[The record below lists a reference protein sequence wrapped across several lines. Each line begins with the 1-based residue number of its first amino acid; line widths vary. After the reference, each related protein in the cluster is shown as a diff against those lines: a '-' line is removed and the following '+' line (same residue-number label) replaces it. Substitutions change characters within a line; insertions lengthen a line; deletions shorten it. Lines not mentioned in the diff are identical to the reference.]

1 MSSRNQKIVE
11 SPVTKWFT
19 WKTIS
24 NSDDVVTGGTL
35 VSYNKE
41 TKQNEPVELP
51 FSFALIN
58 DSGVTFSGYN
68 EKMKQGVWS
77 NEGSDKNHEIVLKTK
92 DEVLLKFKLGDYKE
106 NKDAVEGFGAKYTKV
121 VIGAVPTQDGG
132 FELVGIKFSGAA
144 LTGGV
149 DKDNFD
155 SSEKMHGYFNFTKAA
170 GKSKIFSNYIT
181 LKDYAIK
188 KKGKTKF
195 GVPVFEVGQEVTE
208 VEDKALRQL
217 TDEYD
222 NYLKYYHSKKEETVA
237 ANTTDED
244 DFTN

>member
-1 MSSRNQKIVE
+1 MNFRTWIRDNCFTYGYVPCVVFLGWLVDNQ
-11 SPVTKWFT
+11 
-19 WKTIS
+19 
-24 NSDDVVTGGTL
+24 
-35 VSYNKE
+35 
-41 TKQNEPVELP
+41 
-51 FSFALIN
+51 
-58 DSGVTFSGYN
+58 
-68 EKMKQGVWS
+68 
-77 NEGSDKNHEIVLKTK
+77 
-92 DEVLLKFKLGDYKE
+92 
-106 NKDAVEGFGAKYTKV
+106 
-121 VIGAVPTQDGG
+121 
-132 FELVGIKFSGAA
+132 
-144 LTGGV
+144 
-149 DKDNFD
+149 
-155 SSEKMHGYFNFTKAA
+155 MHGYFNFTKAA